1 VLRIEVLIGVIA
13 SAIAILTFMAR
24 AYANIRR
31 GRRIKRYSDEFGARS
46 DEELR
51 RLQEEIAAAE
61 EMTARRRKRR
71 RRKEPDP

>member
-1 VLRIEVLIGVIA
+1 VLRVEVLIGVIA

-31 GRRIKRYSDEFGARS
+31 GRRIKRYSDQIGLHS
-46 DEELR
+46 EEEMR
-51 RLQEEIAAAE
+51 RLQEEITAAE

-71 RRKEPDP
+71 RRKQPEP

>member
-1 VLRIEVLIGVIA
+1 VLRVEVLIGVIA

-31 GRRIKRYSDEFGARS
+31 GRRIKRYSDQIGLQS
-46 DEELR
+46 EEEIR
-51 RLQEEIAAAE
+51 RLQEEIKAAE

-71 RRKEPDP
+71 RRKQPEP